1 MPYRCQI
8 DFLHNVTLSCI
19 LLVSI
24 KVEATVNA
32 DSPAGVWT
40 QVFLEKPEIQIFM
53 CNLPIFK
60 YGLLA

>member
-8 DFLHNVTLSCI
+8 DLLHNTTLSCI
-19 LLVSI
+19 LSTCI

-32 DSPAGVWT
+32 HNPAGVWT
-40 QVFLEKPEIQIFM
+40 QVFLEKPEIQMFM